1 MRWTLKRDK
10 SATPSVKNVKS
21 NLTDLHSHVLPGL
34 DHGAQDKEEALA
46 LLKSLAKLG
55 FRRVVGTPHFNNQSG
70 YPSLKEQQK
79 VISELSQLI
88 EQMDMDIELL
98 PGAELPFNDLLIGA
112 IKNNIAPGIGPCNAY
127 LVEFGLHP
135 GSVPSGIEDL
145 FFKLQLGDRQVI
157 LAHAERIPDFQRDIS
172 RLETIRRSGALVQ
185 VDLMSL
191 VGRYGRQP
199 KKVIYK
205 LLEKGVADL
214 AATDLHHLNELRD
227 LEKAMEK
234 LRRWDMDTFSRLVST
249 NPELVLA
256 GRSDEINNDA

>member
-1 MRWTLKRDK
+1 MRWTKKKEK
-10 SATPSVKNVKS
+10 SPTPSVKDATSK
-21 NLTDLHSHVLPGL
+21 LTDLHSHVLPGL

-55 FRRVVGTPHFNNQSG
+55 FHRVVGTPHFNNQSG

-79 VISELSQLI
+79 VISELSPLVK
-88 EQMDMDIELL
+88 DMNIELL
-98 PGAELPFNDLLIGA
+98 PGAELPFNDLLIEA
-112 IKNNIAPGIGPCNAY
+112 IKNNMAPGIGLCNAF

-145 FFKLQLGDRQVI
+145 FFKLQLGDRQLI
-157 LAHAERIPDFQRDIS
+157 LAHAERIPDFQRDMS
-172 RLETIRRSGALVQ
+172 RLEAIRRSGTLVQ

-199 KKVIYK
+199 KKVVYK
-205 LLEKGVADL
+205 LLENGVADL
-214 AATDLHHLNELRD
+214 AATDLHHLNELQD

-234 LRRWDMDTFSRLVST
+234 LSKWDMDTFTRLVST

-256 GRSDEINNDA
+256 GRSDEIDRDA